1 MSEARRY
8 RYNDQNP
15 MNQINHR
22 NSWGP
27 ETLDDNE
34 FAQYILSFDTPE
46 TFVRLTSVFSAASE
60 GF

>member
-27 ETLDDNE
+27 EILDDNE

-46 TFVRLTSVFSAASE
+46 TFVR
-60 GF
+60 